1 MFPFGLAMVKN
12 YSFVSFWAEE
22 STGEQGNPQEN
33 FMKQYQNILTP
44 LLFIGF
50 ILSSTLFAP
59 SEQKEVSLN
68 RHLLLYFE
76 FSLFQSLPGRMSL
89 VPCGV

>member
-1 MFPFGLAMVKN
+1 MVKN
-12 YSFVSFWAEE
+12 CSLVSFWAEE
-22 STGEQGNPQEN
+22 STGEQGTPQEN

-59 SEQKEVSLN
+59 QEQEEVSLTFTLSF
-68 RHLLLYFE
+68 RCFSPLL
-76 FSLFQSLPGRMSL
+76 G
-89 VPCGV
+89 G